1 MAYTAIDDPEAYF
14 QVKVYT
20 GDGVAI
26 GSGGQSITLD
36 GDTDMQPDLVWIK
49 CSSTTHYH
57 VITDAVRGATKQI
70 YPNDTQAEG
79 TRAEGLTAFG
89 SDGFT
94 LGDEND
100 TNQSSATYVAWCWKE
115 SATAGFDIVAYT
127 GDGSDDRTVS
137 HSLSASVNFVIVKR
151 RNQTSNWLVQGDE
164 VGSGF
169 GQYMELNATNAVQ
182 TASDNIKS
190 VSSSVLT
197 LGTNGSCNESDD
209 TYVAYCFA
217 GKQGFS
223 KFGVYEGNGSADGTF
238 VYTGFRPAYILIKQ
252 LTDSG
257 QQWEVF
263 DNKRDGYNDANRRL
277 HTDDSA
283 AEPSASDRVRILS
296 NGFKLVTSG
305 GTHVNG
311 DGKTHI
317 YMAFA
322 EAPFVNSNGVPCNA
336 R

>member
-1 MAYTAIDDPEAYF
+1 MAYTTIDNPELYF
-14 QVKVYT
+14 QVKLYT
-20 GDGVAI
+20 GNNT
-26 GSGGQSITLD
+26 GQSITFD
-36 GDTDMQPDLVWIK
+36 GSEDMQPDMIWNK
-49 CSSTTHYH
+49 SRSNTEAHNMW
-57 VITDAVRGATKQI
+57 DSVRGAEKYLTV
-70 YPNDTQAEG
+70 NDTTTESDSG
-79 TRAEGLTAFG
+79 STGVSSFN

-94 LGDEND
+94 VGSLDSLND
-100 TNQSSATYVAWCWKE
+100 GSVTYVAWCWKE
-115 SATAGFDIVAYT
+115 SATSGFDIVTYT

-197 LGTNGSCNESDD
+197 LGTNGSCNEDSD

-217 GKQGFS
+217 EKQGFS
-223 KFGVYEGNGSADGTF
+223 KFGGYTGNGNADGTF
-238 VYTGFRPAYILIKQ
+238 IYTGFKPAWVLFKR
-252 LTDSG
+252 TDATAK
-257 QQWEVF
+257 WYLV
-263 DNKRDGYNDANRRL
+263 DNKREPFNDAASNL
-277 HTDDSA
+277 LYPDSNHA
-283 AEPSASDRVRILS
+283 DEPDYGQADFLS
-296 NGFKLVTSG
+296 NGIKIRSTDGGFNASG
-305 GTHVNG
+305 GTYV
-311 DGKTHI
+311 

-322 EAPFVNSNGVPCNA
+322 EAPFVNSEGVPCNA